1 MTRLGKTILSKVGI
15 VAILGIL
22 SITGLA
28 AGCASPTAIEIAS
41 PQDGSTVG
49 ESPLTVTGTVSGYP
63 RGGEVAI
70 GEQTARIAPEVTV
83 NGTTAEV
90 AQDGSFSAQVEL
102 TEGENT
108 IEAVALLNDVEARD
122 SITVTYAPVAPALSV
137 EITSP
142 EDGAE
147 LTETPVTV
155 TGTVSNAE
163 AVVTVNS
170 VVIAI
175 AADGSFSAQVE
186 LIDGQ
191 NTITAAATL
200 GELHAQDTVTVTYSS
215 SPAVVP
221 LVEITS
227 PEDAA
232 ELAESQ
238 VTIAGTVSPPGA
250 TAAVNGVVVA
260 HDGTFAA
267 QVVLTEGENTI
278 TVAAAL
284 GRLRAE
290 DSITV
295 TYVPVAPALSVEIT
309 SPEDGAELTETP
321 VTVTGTVSDAEATF
335 TINDQAVE
343 VATDGAF
350 SAQIELAEGEN
361 TIEAVALLND
371 VEVRDSI
378 TVTYVP
384 VAPALSVEI
393 TSPED
398 GAELTET
405 PVTVTGTVSDAEA
418 TLTINDQAVE
428 VATDGAFSA
437 QVELAEG
444 ENVIEVVATLGD
456 EEVRANVAVL
466 FAPEAAL

>member
-63 RGGEVAI
+63 RGEVAT
-70 GEQTARIAPEVTV
+70 GEQRARIAPEVTV

-108 IEAVALLNDVEARD
+108 IEAVALLNDVEVR
-122 SITVTYAPVAPALSV
+122 
-137 EITSP
+137 
-142 EDGAE
+142 
-147 LTETPVTV
+147 
-155 TGTVSNAE
+155 
-163 AVVTVNS
+163 
-170 VVIAI
+170 
-175 AADGSFSAQVE
+175 
-186 LIDGQ
+186 
-191 NTITAAATL
+191 
-200 GELHAQDTVTVTYSS
+200 
-215 SPAVVP
+215 
-221 LVEITS
+221 
-227 PEDAA
+227 
-232 ELAESQ
+232 
-238 VTIAGTVSPPGA
+238 
-250 TAAVNGVVVA
+250 
-260 HDGTFAA
+260 
-267 QVVLTEGENTI
+267 
-278 TVAAAL
+278 
-284 GRLRAE
+284 

-350 SAQIELAEGEN
+350 SAQIELTEGEN
-361 TIEAVALLND
+361 VIEVVATLGD
-371 VEVRDSI
+371 EEVRAN
-378 TVTYVP
+378 
-384 VAPALSVEI
+384 VAVLFAPEAALSVEI

-428 VATDGAFSA
+428 VAIDGSFSA
-437 QVELAEG
+437 QVELTEG
-444 ENVIEVVATLGD
+444 ENVITAVATSGELQTED
-456 EEVRANVAVL
+456 SITVTYT
-466 FAPEAAL
+466 PS